1 MATYYVTKESI
12 CPRCEGYKFIQEPIW
27 KGYWEWTED
36 FNSVLTTNDSRTAEY
51 DDKGLFC
58 ASAATTATD
67 VLNYASFM
75 RYAFRQSLKANYTVA
90 NLGFR
95 CAKDLTTTK

>member
-1 MATYYVTKESI
+1 MFDLV
-12 CPRCEGYKFIQEPIW
+12 
-27 KGYWEWTED
+27 WEWTDD
-36 FNSVLTTNDSRTAEY
+36 FNSIMTTSDSRTAEF

-58 ASAATTATD
+58 ASAATSTTD

-75 RYAFRQSLKANYTVA
+75 RYAFRSSLKANYTVG

-95 CAKDLTTTK
+95 CAKDSTNSTK

>member
-1 MATYYVTKESI
+1 MFDLV
-12 CPRCEGYKFIQEPIW
+12 
-27 KGYWEWTED
+27 WEWTDD
-36 FNSVLTTNDSRTAEY
+36 FNSIMTTSDSRNGDF

-58 ASAATTATD
+58 ASAATSAAD

-75 RYAFRQSLKANYTVA
+75 RYAFRSSLKANYTVE

-95 CAKDLTTTK
+95 CAKDLQKN